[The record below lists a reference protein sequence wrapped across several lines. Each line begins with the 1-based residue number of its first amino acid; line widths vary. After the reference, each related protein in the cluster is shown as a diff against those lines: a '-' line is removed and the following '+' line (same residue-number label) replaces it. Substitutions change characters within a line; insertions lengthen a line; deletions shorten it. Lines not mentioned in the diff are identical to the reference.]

1 MKNKQP
7 IILASASPR
16 RQEIL
21 QLLDIPFEAHPAS
34 GERAPEGLSPVE
46 RVEALARSKAEEVAA
61 AFPERLVVGAD
72 TMVVVDDRVLGKPRD
87 REEAIAM
94 LLALQGR
101 THEVMTGV
109 WVCAPQRAAG
119 FVDRTQVAFY
129 PMTRAEAAAYVD
141 TGEPMDK
148 AGAYGIQ
155 GRGMRFIRGIRG
167 DFYTV
172 MGLPGARLARF
183 LEEFLNL

>member
-1 MKNKQP
+1 
-7 IILASASPR
+7 
-16 RQEIL
+16 
-21 QLLDIPFEAHPAS
+21 
-34 GERAPEGLSPVE
+34 
-46 RVEALARSKAEEVAA
+46 
-61 AFPERLVVGAD
+61 
-72 TMVVVDDRVLGKPRD
+72 MVVVDNRVLGKPRD

-129 PMTRAEAAAYVD
+129 PMTRAEAAVYVD

-148 AGAYGIQ
+148 AGAYGVQ
-155 GRGMRFIRGIRG
+155 GQGALLVEGIRG
-167 DFYTV
+167 DFYNV
-172 MGLPGARLARF
+172 MGLPVLRLSRMLARF
-183 LEEFLNL
+183 GVTFFD